1 VPEIIEVEMYRR
13 AAEATVGRTIDE
25 VYAPD
30 AWFCKGAGPA
40 EVRAALRG
48 SVVAAARRR
57 GKLLVL
63 DLVAGPRVGIRF
75 GMTGRLVVDGRS
87 PIDALEY
94 GTRRQDPVWDRFS
107 LAFAGGG
114 TMVISDPRR
123 LGGVQLDPDEDAL
136 GPDAFSLSHAA
147 LGAILEGSIAP
158 VKARLLDQSRMAGVG
173 NLLVDETLWRA
184 GIDPARS
191 ARSLRSV
198 ERVALLESL
207 RLVLLELTER
217 GGSHTGDLQEE
228 RRANGVCPADGT
240 PLLRRQIGGR
250 TTYSCPAHQH

>member
-25 VYAPD
+25 VHAPD

-40 EVRAALRG
+40 EMRAALRG
-48 SVVAAARRR
+48 SVVAAVRRR
-57 GKLLVL
+57 GKLLL
-63 DLVAGPRVGIRF
+63 FDLVSGPRLGVRF

-94 GTRRQDPVWDRFS
+94 GTRRQDPIWDRFW
-107 LAFAGGG
+107 LAFANGG
-114 TMVISDPRR
+114 TLVISDPRR

-136 GPDAFSLSHAA
+136 GPDAFSLSEAA
-147 LGAILEGSIAP
+147 LDAILDGSVAP
-158 VKARLLDQSRMAGVG
+158 LKARLLDQSRLAGVG

-184 GIDPARS
+184 GIDPARA
-191 ARSLRSV
+191 ARSLRAG
-198 ERVALLESL
+198 E
-207 RLVLLELTER
+207 RLVLLQSLHLVLRELTER

-228 RRANGVCPADGT
+228 RRVNGVCPADGT
-240 PLLRRQIGGR
+240 PLLRRQVGGR